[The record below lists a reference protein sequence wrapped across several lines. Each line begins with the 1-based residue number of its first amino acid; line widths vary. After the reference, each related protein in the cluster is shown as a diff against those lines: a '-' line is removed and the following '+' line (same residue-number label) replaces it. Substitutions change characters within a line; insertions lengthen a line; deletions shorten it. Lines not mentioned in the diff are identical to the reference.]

1 MASLVKS
8 IYVRKIQ
15 LLKDNILRNAVRNY
29 KPRRALMYV
38 PGNDLRKISKISS
51 LNVDCIALDCEDGV
65 AFNKKDEARQT
76 IRDSLVQLVSNSD
89 IKSDIGVRVN
99 SVDSDMCEQDL
110 EVCLSGKTLPHTVLL
125 PKVEE
130 SDHLRWFSAKLDK
143 IIQIN
148 NKVNLIIYIES
159 AKAFTNLTE
168 ICKTATELSAKS
180 KFVPNSL
187 VFGSDDFCASIG
199 ATRTEDAIEVLCAR
213 QMLVLNA
220 KAFHLQAIDMVYINY
235 KDLDGLKRQS
245 EQGMRMGYT
254 GKQVIHPGQ
263 IQVVQEAFLPSA
275 DKIEWARGLLH
286 AFKEHQATGKG
297 AFTYRGSMID
307 MPTMKQAQNVI
318 DLVNST
324 KK

>member
-8 IYVRKIQ
+8 TYVRKIQ
-15 LLKDNILRNAVRNY
+15 LLKENILRTAVRNY

-76 IRDSLVQLVSNSD
+76 IRDSLAQLVSNSE

-99 SVDSDMCEQDL
+99 SIDSDMCEKDL
-110 EVCLSGKTLPHTVLL
+110 EVCLSGKVLPHTVLL

-130 SDHLRWFSAKLDK
+130 SDHLRWFSEKLDK
-143 IIQIN
+143 SIQSS

-168 ICKTATELSAKS
+168 ICKTAVELSEQS

-199 ATRTEDAIEVLCAR
+199 ATRTEDAIEVLYAR

-220 KAFHLQAIDMVYINY
+220 KAFNLQAIDMVYINY
-235 KDLDGLKRQS
+235 KDLGGLKRQS

-263 IQVVQEAFLPSA
+263 IQVVQEAFLPSEE
-275 DKIEWARGLLH
+275 KIEWARGLLH